1 MDDKKFLMWRACFA
15 ILKLDGVVTEAEQN
29 WAENVFF
36 DQDFTDKQEKTLRDD
51 LANKSEFDQI
61 FSQIT
66 NPVDRAYVLHMVR
79 TLGNIDEDYDEKER
93 AAFKRVEA
101 KIQSSVN
108 IDLIKEHIEKIEKDS
123 YTSAV
128 REEQDLDKPL
138 LYRGYMKLEYAV
150 EDFILWLKNR

>member
-1 MDDKKFLMWRACFA
+1 MSSSIKILQTSKK
-15 ILKLDGVVTEAEQN
+15 T
-29 WAENVFF
+29 
-36 DQDFTDKQEKTLRDD
+36 TLRDD

-108 IDLIKEHIEKIEKDS
+108 I
-123 YTSAV
+123 T
-128 REEQDLDKPL
+128 DKRA
-138 LYRGYMKLEYAV
+138 Y
-150 EDFILWLKNR
+150 